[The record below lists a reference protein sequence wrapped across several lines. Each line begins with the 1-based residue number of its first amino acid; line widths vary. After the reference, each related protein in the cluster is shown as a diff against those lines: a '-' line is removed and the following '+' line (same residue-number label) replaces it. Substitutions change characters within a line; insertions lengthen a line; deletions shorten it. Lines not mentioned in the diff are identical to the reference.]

1 MKKSELEKKIRDY
14 AERIEENAAVL
25 NDLRWGIDA
34 DDMMMGVEE
43 LRDYLNRLESCL
55 EKYEDA
61 ED

>member
-25 NDLRWGIDA
+25 NDPRWGIDA